1 MALLPQVWTGGTGA
15 DGNAV
20 GLLMV
25 LLLLSAGLIVVN
37 AHLLGAIGLARLRNR
52 GRRSSRERVDVDEG
66 LWTQYGSTVD
76 EGCSLPIVFGLFVLG
91 WVLLFVAIELQM

>member
-1 MALLPQVWTGGTGA
+1 
-15 DGNAV
+15 
-20 GLLMV
+20 MV
-25 LLLLSAGLIVVN
+25 LLLLILSAGLIVVN
-37 AHLLGAIGLARLRNR
+37 AHVLGAIGLARLRNR
-52 GRRSSRERVDVDEG
+52 GRRSSRERVDVGEG